1 MNRAKRR
8 HRNVSDKR
16 IVSPVGAEQPLVLLM
31 APSVRVLRRKRFPP
45 QSWHFYFSR
54 CCLSSTADLAAS
66 FSVFQPSSYHIIV
79 ETNAGLKL
87 QIQLAPMMQLF
98 AIADQSVKGTV
109 QGKYELLSSMEDY
122 SVSELIRGRKLLAA
136 ETTESRS

>member
-1 MNRAKRR
+1 MDEECSIPLSITDL
-8 HRNVSDKR
+8 HRDVLHCGFQTR
-16 IVSPVGAEQPLVLLM
+16 WYVLLNENEVHL
-31 APSVRVLRRKRFPP
+31 PHVS
-45 QSWHFYFSR
+45 
-54 CCLSSTADLAAS
+54 AS